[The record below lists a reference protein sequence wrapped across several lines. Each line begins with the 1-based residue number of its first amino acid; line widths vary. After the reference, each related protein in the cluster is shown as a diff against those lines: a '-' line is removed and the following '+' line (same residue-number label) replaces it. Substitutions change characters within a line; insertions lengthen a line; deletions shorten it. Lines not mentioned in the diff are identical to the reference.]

1 MQSGHRPAVAGQGQH
16 PRKREG
22 ERSRQTACN
31 PGKIRS
37 STRPPASAKGA
48 VPTDRTRVRS
58 SSKPYR
64 DGKREGGRFLQSV
77 AERDRRSSPAA
88 GIRGRQR
95 VQSAAEE
102 PTANGRHRRG
112 GGNVGGPRTR
122 QPKAHTALSKLSEK
136 TEDDRPFRQ
145 AKCDPASP
153 DDCPDEK
160 TTARK
165 RTVSRNRTPAG
176 LRQGGKRTEKAFNRL
191 LKQLCSEDC

>member
-58 SSKPYR
+58 SSKPCR

-95 VQSAAEE
+95 MQSAAEE

-112 GGNVGGPRTR
+112 GAMSEGPALDNPRRTQR
-122 QPKAHTALSKLSEK
+122 CRNFRRRRKTIDRFVRPSAILPRPMIARTKKQLQESE
-136 TEDDRPFRQ
+136 PFR
-145 AKCDPASP
+145 
-153 DDCPDEK
+153 
-160 TTARK
+160 
-165 RTVSRNRTPAG
+165 
-176 LRQGGKRTEKAFNRL
+176 RTERRPGSGKAGNGR
-191 LKQLCSEDC
+191 KKHSTVY